1 MKTALRLVQ
10 FLRPLSGWVALSVL
24 LSAGTIA
31 ANIGLLGTSAF
42 LIARAASHP
51 SVAELSVAIV
61 GVRFFGIARS
71 GLRYLE
77 RLASHSANFRL
88 LAELRAWFFQKL
100 EPLAPAGLMNQQG
113 GDLLGRVVADIDGL
127 EDFYVRAVA
136 PPLTALLVTLGMGL
150 FIGSSYPQLGAGL
163 VVGLVISGAVVP
175 WFTHQIS
182 RQPGISLVK
191 ARSEVTTRIVDSI
204 QGLPDLMAFGQEESI
219 LSNLRIANHEMGGA
233 QIRMARR
240 SGLVSGLNSLVTHL
254 TLWFILIAAI
264 PLVRA
269 GEMDGIT
276 FAVIALVTLASFEAT
291 QPLGQASN
299 RLQAALASAA
309 RLFEIT
315 DLTPVVT
322 DPENPA
328 PAPGGH
334 HVQAQDLTFRYQ
346 PDLPPVLDHFSLD
359 LPPGKW
365 VGIVGPSGSGKTTLF
380 NLLLRFWNAS
390 EGQVRLDGREIS
402 QYTGA
407 DVRRQ
412 FAVIGQTP
420 FVFNGTVRANLL
432 IGRPQAPPEAL
443 DMALRQTRLW
453 DWVNSLPGGLDTWI
467 GERGIQISG
476 GERQRLAIARALLQD
491 APIWLLDEPTTHL
504 DERTRLEIETMLL
517 EGAQGRS
524 LIWITHEL
532 SELARMDEVLV
543 LKDGKVLERG
553 TPRELSEA
561 GGWFSRWQ
569 KNTII

>member
-100 EPLAPAGLMNQQG
+100 EPLAPAGLVNQQG

-136 PPLTALLVTLGMGL
+136 PPVTALLVTVGMGI
-150 FIGSSYPQLGAGL
+150 FIGASYPQIGMALVTGLAVSGAG
-163 VVGLVISGAVVP
+163 VP
-175 WFTHQIS
+175 WLAHRIS
-182 RQPGISLVK
+182 RQPGNSLVQT
-191 ARSEVTTRIVDSI
+191 RSEVMARIVDSF
-204 QGLPDLMAFGQEESI
+204 QGLADLMAFGQEERTSG
-219 LSNLRIANHEMGGA
+219 SLRIANKVME
-233 QIRMARR
+233 QVQVKMALHG
-240 SGLVSGLNSLVTHL
+240 GLVSGLNSLVTHL

-264 PLVRA
+264 PLV
-269 GEMDGIT
+269 GVGGMDGIT

-299 RLQAALASAA
+299 RLQAALASAG

-315 DLTPVVT
+315 DLAPAVT
-322 DPENPA
+322 DPEIPA
-328 PAPGGH
+328 PEPDGYNLQI
-334 HVQAQDLTFRYQ
+334 VDVTFRYQ
-346 PDLPPVLDHFSLD
+346 PELPPVLEHFSLD
-359 LPPGKW
+359 LPAGKW

-380 NLLLRFWNAS
+380 NLLLRFWNLS
-390 EGQVRLDGREIS
+390 EGEIRLDGCEIN
-402 QYTGA
+402 QYSSV

-412 FAVIGQTP
+412 FAVIGQNP
-420 FVFNGTVRANLL
+420 YIFNGTVRANLL
-432 IGRPQAPPEAL
+432 IGRPQASPDAL
-443 DMALRQTRLW
+443 EQALRQTRLW
-453 DWVNSLPGGLDTWI
+453 DWVNRLPGGLDTWI
-467 GERGIQISG
+467 GERGVQISG
-476 GERQRLAIARALLQD
+476 GERQRLALARALLQD

-524 LIWITHEL
+524 LIWVTHEL
-532 SELARMDEVLV
+532 SELARMDELLV

-553 TPRELSEA
+553 TPRDLSES

-569 KNTII
+569 KITII